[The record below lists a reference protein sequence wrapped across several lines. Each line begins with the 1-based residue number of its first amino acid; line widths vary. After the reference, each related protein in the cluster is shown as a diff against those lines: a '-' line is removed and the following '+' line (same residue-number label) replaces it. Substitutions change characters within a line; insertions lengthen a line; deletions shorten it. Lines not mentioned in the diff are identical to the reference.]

1 MLLLLVPMPAA
12 AAEET
17 SETTTKDLEDL
28 QADARERI
36 DEVWAEH
43 PAPGTDELADLL
55 VRYHSDDGLTE
66 DETLTLTQGL
76 RAYEA
81 GESQGDLDEAVE
93 RALATLMNERGE
105 RDAGTDGAPPAEGP
119 WQADTWA
126 EYSEPLTA
134 AYLAGA
140 TVHPAF
146 LPQDPRIEGI
156 QVFLDID
163 TGCTGD
169 VFRGYCYVRTL
180 ADALAVATLDMH
192 ATTDTALAQVPLNI
206 EVQAHWEC
214 TATWWGTCVSWRF
227 WTETIE
233 YEDPLATDTAYTF
246 AFPAT
251 SGEIATRATDHTIVQ
266 EAYDDLGELAFQK
279 APGATSARATRTVGD
294 AAAATGAPDAPETP
308 EEATLPGV
316 SDLHAVS
323 PRPNHYGVQAPPE
336 LGLAGAHG
344 DVQSTLAEQAS
355 LVPGPLQAAFGH
367 LTGTWDD
374 VEVRERAEHG
384 TAPADSLGPTVVLEA
399 DKLVSGHENILI
411 VRWKNAGPGSA
422 GQAEAPASFY
432 YDAGDHEI
440 AGSGNL
446 WTVDY
451 AITQGLTG
459 VE

>member
-55 VRYHSDDGLTE
+55 VRYHSDELTE

-76 RAYEA
+76 RAHEA
-81 GESQGDLDEAVE
+81 GEGQGDLDEAVQ

-105 RDAGTDGAPPAEGP
+105 QAPGTDGDPPAEGP
-119 WQADTWA
+119 WQEDTWD
-126 EYSEPLTA
+126 EYSDPLTA

-140 TVHPAF
+140 TVHPFF
-146 LPQDPRIEGI
+146 LPQDIRLEGLQI
-156 QVFLDID
+156 FLDLD

-169 VFRGYCYVRTL
+169 IMRGYCYVRAT
-180 ADALAVATLDMH
+180 ADALALASVDMH
-192 ATTDTALAQVPLNI
+192 GTSDTALAQVPLDI
-206 EVQAHWEC
+206 EIRAHWEC
-214 TATWWGTCVSWRF
+214 TSTWWGTCVSWRF

-233 YEDPLATDTAYTF
+233 YQDPIATDTAYTF

-251 SGEIATRATDHTIVQ
+251 AGQIATRATDHTIVQ
-266 EAYDDLGELAFQK
+266 EIYDDLGELAFQK
-279 APGATSARATRTVGD
+279 APGVTSARATRTVSD
-294 AAAATGAPDAPETP
+294 AADAAGAPNPVEAP

-336 LGLAGAHG
+336 LGLAEAHG
-344 DVQSTLAEQAS
+344 DVQSALAEQAS

-374 VEVRERAEHG
+374 VEVRERSEHG
-384 TAPADSLGPTVVLEA
+384 TAPADSLGPTTVFEA
-399 DKLVSGHENILI
+399 HKLVSGYENILI
-411 VRWKNAGPGSA
+411 VRWKNVGTGSA

-432 YDAGDHEI
+432 YDAGAHDL

-451 AITQGLTG
+451 AITQEISTPG
-459 VE
+459 